1 MQASYAAG
9 LLLAGLGR
17 SALIDPLAGAP
28 LTRASSSRTRREGRP
43 DHARI
48 DGYMYPTSCRAL
60 V

>member
-28 LTRASSSRTRREGRP
+28 HDQGV
-43 DHARI
+43 
-48 DGYMYPTSCRAL
+48 L
-60 V
+60 VANAKGGTP